1 MPILSVLRFLLT
13 CGLVLCFVMAPKARA
28 ESGINADLCIAD
40 ARNAG
45 LSKSRAGLTWIYIH
59 GVENKDEASFLQQVK
74 VIHRE
79 LIRTQNRYRF
89 FGKPV
94 ACQFA
99 YVYWGDLA
107 NGVQSVKK
115 THATPSSRQIL
126 NLGLTSISQKSA
138 PVSATL
144 RQSVHQF
151 SHDAIWYLTNPAH
164 QAAISTR
171 IQAVLN
177 KVRMQKEASTYV
189 LAGHSMGSVIALN
202 TILTTLQYDHRE
214 RDALAGLVTFGSP
227 INALMSSILEARL
240 RQAGSFFSLES
251 VFTDPKAVQKPWL
264 NIYFVDDPIASTLAA
279 AYAQAP
285 EKFTFRLVDVSLVV
299 KNPLDGMLK
308 GQISPHAAYFT
319 YPDAFIESLKAAE
332 RLISETSSQPK

>member
-1 MPILSVLRFLLT
+1 MQILCALRFLLA
-13 CGLVLCFVMAPKARA
+13 CGLLLCCVLAPKASA

-40 ARNAG
+40 ARNDG
-45 LSKSRAGLTWIYIH
+45 LSRNRTGLTWIYIH
-59 GVENKDEASFLQQVK
+59 GVENKDEASFLQQAK

-79 LIRTQNRYRF
+79 LIRTQNHYRF

-94 ACQFA
+94 ACQFG

-115 THATPSSRQIL
+115 PHLTPSSRQIL
-126 NLGLTSISQKSA
+126 NLGLTSISQKST

-151 SHDAIWYLTNPAH
+151 SHDAIWYLTNPTH
-164 QAAISTR
+164 QSAISAR
-171 IQAVLN
+171 IQAVLD
-177 KVRMQKEASTYV
+177 KVRTQKEASTYV

-202 TILTTLQYDHRE
+202 TILTALQYDHQE
-214 RDALAGLVTFGSP
+214 RQSLAGLVTFGSP

-240 RQAGSFFSLES
+240 RQPGSFFDLQS
-251 VFTDPKAVQKPWL
+251 VFTDSTSVQKPWL

-279 AYAQAP
+279 AYAQIP
-285 EKFTFRLVDVSLVV
+285 DKFTFRLVDVSLLV
-299 KNPLDGMLK
+299 KNPLDGLLK
-308 GQISPHAAYFT
+308 GQMSPHSAYFT
-319 YPDAFIESLKAAE
+319 YPDAFIESLKAGE
-332 RLISETSSQPK
+332 RLISAETPKSK